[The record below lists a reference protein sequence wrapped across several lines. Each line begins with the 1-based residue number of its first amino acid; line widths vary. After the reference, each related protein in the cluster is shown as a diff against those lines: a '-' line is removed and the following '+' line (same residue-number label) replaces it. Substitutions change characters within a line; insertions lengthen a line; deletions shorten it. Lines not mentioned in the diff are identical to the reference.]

1 MERILVIDTNQGF
14 TSDLERNLIIE
25 EIEDVEITTLN
36 SVDEALTSSED
47 EYDKILMPVS
57 LLSDG
62 VIDLNIP
69 VITYGRSQEDLLE
82 ASRLNVPCYGIV
94 NKSKDLLK
102 CIQSGETINITKD
115 DEEPK
120 QEENKES
127 QIPESAYTQNLFT
140 STSEQDS
147 SGTEE
152 VKKEE
157 TAPQSVE
164 SPAPQMPQM
173 DPNMFATMMNSYMQ
187 MMMSQNTPQAEEFKK
202 NMQNMGFPV
211 QQPQQTADKPA
222 AENNDNKEKTAK
234 KDAKEDKKEPQKEE
248 TKEPAKNVADTTGIR
263 AKTIKKQT
271 ELEEEKKK
279 EVSQQAEEEYKKDIG
294 TTKKKAKCITIYS
307 AKGGV
312 GKTTISCE
320 LATFLSLTSH
330 GRNNF
335 KVCIADFNIDFGDV
349 LTTLSYN
356 PEGANMTTWAED
368 IRERIKGGED
378 PDSINY
384 PEARIMTWLQKNETD
399 GLYALLAPLSNA
411 DSMDIDESEINVMLR
426 NLINNCGFD
435 FVICDTGNNT
445 RDSSFIAL
453 EKADEVF
460 LVLTQSVNTANCNN
474 SMLKTCARVGFDMDK
489 ISLIINM
496 VKPSKSVG
504 VAPEELIAAF
514 KNPNTKQPY
523 KCIAQIRDNSDI
535 ENYGN
540 LGKPLTYNS
549 SHAFTKSIGEIV
561 RYLTKEDTV
570 LEVKQEKK
578 GLFSM
583 FKR

>member
-147 SGTEE
+147 SGTKE

-157 TAPQSVE
+157 TASQSVE
-164 SPAPQMPQM
+164 SPAPQVPLM
-173 DPNMFATMMNSYMQ
+173 DPNMFATIMNSYMQ

-211 QQPQQTADKPA
+211 QQSQQTADKPA

-234 KDAKEDKKEPQKEE
+234 KDAKEAKKEPQKEE

-279 EVSQQAEEEYKKDIG
+279 EVSQQAEEEDKKDIG
-294 TTKKKAKCITIYS
+294 SPKKKAKGITI
-307 AKGGV
+307 
-312 GKTTISCE
+312 
-320 LATFLSLTSH
+320 
-330 GRNNF
+330 
-335 KVCIADFNIDFGDV
+335 
-349 LTTLSYN
+349 
-356 PEGANMTTWAED
+356 
-368 IRERIKGGED
+368 
-378 PDSINY
+378 
-384 PEARIMTWLQKNETD
+384 
-399 GLYALLAPLSNA
+399 
-411 DSMDIDESEINVMLR
+411 
-426 NLINNCGFD
+426 
-435 FVICDTGNNT
+435 
-445 RDSSFIAL
+445 
-453 EKADEVF
+453 
-460 LVLTQSVNTANCNN
+460 
-474 SMLKTCARVGFDMDK
+474 
-489 ISLIINM
+489 
-496 VKPSKSVG
+496 
-504 VAPEELIAAF
+504 
-514 KNPNTKQPY
+514 
-523 KCIAQIRDNSDI
+523 
-535 ENYGN
+535 
-540 LGKPLTYNS
+540 
-549 SHAFTKSIGEIV
+549 
-561 RYLTKEDTV
+561 
-570 LEVKQEKK
+570 
-578 GLFSM
+578 
-583 FKR
+583 